1 MKKKILLN
9 SVRNI
14 EKRFFFSKHKTEQV
28 NKIVYDYF
36 YTDIKIYNVIDV
48 PDIKKLMFRGEN
60 STATIPTI
68 TNHNVNDDILNKSE
82 QAICSINS
90 GTKLVE
96 NNMNGNVN
104 NDIFN
109 EQLKYVVNNYLC
121 NYITNSKYFNHLCIF
136 YIYNNEKEKFYELM
150 KKFTNYCFGYED
162 LFILFY
168 LICKINYKDKDIIRY
183 MLKVFEIY
191 YYKIDNTFSYNIS
204 NLLFY
209 PYDNLYTAINNL
221 PLFYKIKLINL
232 DKYYFEKINKLKG
245 DPVEKLADLSQE
257 NSAAKKLVKKNDTGE
272 EAENSSD
279 IDKNENPEIF
289 ENNENTIC
297 NKIDE
302 STTEN
307 VLENLQ
313 EVDMEAYE
321 KRISKDS
328 IKFIN
333 LNIKKEKKYIKTKEI
348 KYEGLKLKSSLITQI
363 KNQVERKEIDP
374 FEAKEI
380 LSIFINDN
388 KLAEK
393 NYYMMDFINSI
404 VNYFIEN
411 NKNILR
417 NNLLIF
423 LVFLDN
429 IKYYSN
435 KKLNNKIEEL
445 LQEYIPSMPN
455 INAKYID
462 DFVNEQVIMPSYTN
476 EQNEQNETTSN
487 ENISILNLL
496 YNQEYTYNFSLYDE
510 NKFYENKSQHIMNKI
525 FKNYFFLIC
534 YILNLPVKYHILKS
548 YINLFD
554 IFLDILKGHRNIY
567 YSFEIGDIS
576 LICTF
581 FLKKKIIDNK
591 IVSNLF
597 NILSYKIDELL
608 LNIPNQDINPNSNMS
623 NNEKLNPLTK
633 KNEYPLPLNDIVIFL
648 HFINYYNL
656 KYDKLC
662 KQLIMICFNKYH
674 HLNDTQQFIF
684 FNSIEAMRK
693 KNMMSDLKYILDYFM
708 YDKNMQFFLNKNK
721 HIQKESLG
729 FLFAN

>member
-1 MKKKILLN
+1 MKKKIILN

-60 STATIPTI
+60 NTANIPTV
-68 TNHNVNDDILNKSE
+68 TSHNVNDDIFSNNE
-82 QAICSINS
+82 DGTRPINI
-90 GTKLVE
+90 GTKLIE
-96 NNMNGNVN
+96 NNMNDNIN

-109 EQLKYVVNNYLC
+109 EQLKHVINNYLC
-121 NYITNSKYFNHLCIF
+121 NYVTSSKYFNHLCVF

-150 KKFTNYCFGYED
+150 KNFTNYCFGYED

-168 LICKINYKDKDIIRY
+168 LICKINYKNKDIIRY
-183 MLKVFEIY
+183 MLKVFENY

-232 DKYYFEKINKLKG
+232 DKYYFEKINKMKG
-245 DPVEKLADLSQE
+245 SSMEKLLDFSQE
-257 NSAAKKLVKKNDTGE
+257 NSTVDKLEKRSNINEESKN
-272 EAENSSD
+272 SYD
-279 IDKNENPEIF
+279 IDKNENPEFSENSENLIF
-289 ENNENTIC
+289 

-302 STTEN
+302 STPGN

-333 LNIKKEKKYIKTKEI
+333 LNIKKEKKNIKTKEI

-363 KNQVERKEIDP
+363 KTQIERKEINP

-404 VNYFIEN
+404 VNYFIGN
-411 NKNILR
+411 NKDILH

-435 KKLNNKIEEL
+435 KKINNKIEEL
-445 LQEYIPSMPN
+445 LQKYIPSMEN
-455 INAKYID
+455 INEKYVD
-462 DFVNEQVIMPSYTN
+462 DFVNEQVIMSSYTN
-476 EQNEQNETTSN
+476 GQNDTILN
-487 ENISILNLL
+487 ENRSILNLL

-525 FKNYFFLIC
+525 LKNYFFLIC
-534 YILNLPVKYHILKS
+534 YILNLPLKYHILKS
-548 YINLFD
+548 YINLFGILLD
-554 IFLDILKGHRNIY
+554 IFKGHRNIY
-567 YSFEIGDIS
+567 YSFDICDIS

-581 FLKKKIIDNK
+581 FFKKKIIDDK
-591 IVSNLF
+591 IVNKLF
-597 NILSYKIDELL
+597 NILNYKIDELL
-608 LNIPNQDINPNSNMS
+608 LNTSNHDISSNSNMS
-623 NNEKLNPLTK
+623 NNEKLEPFTK
-633 KNEYPLPLNDIVIFL
+633 KNECPLPLNDIVIFL
-648 HFINYYNL
+648 YFINFYNL

-674 HLNDTQQFIF
+674 HLNDTQKLIF
-684 FNSIEAMRK
+684 FNSIEVMKK
-693 KNMMSDLKYILDYFM
+693 KNIMSDLKYILDYFM
-708 YDKNMQFFLNKNK
+708 YEKNMEFFLNKNK
-721 HIQKESLG
+721 NIQKESLG

>member
-48 PDIKKLMFRGEN
+48 PDIKKLIFRGEN
-60 STATIPTI
+60 NTATIPTV
-68 TNHNVNDDILNKSE
+68 TSHNVNDDILSKNE
-82 QAICSINS
+82 DGTCSINS
-90 GTKLVE
+90 GTKLIE
-96 NNMNGNVN
+96 NNMNSNVN

-109 EQLKYVVNNYLC
+109 EQLKHVISNYLC
-121 NYITNSKYFNHLCIF
+121 NYITSSKYFNHLCVF

-150 KKFTNYCFGYED
+150 KNFTNYCFGYED

-168 LICKINYKDKDIIRY
+168 LICKINYKDNNIIRY

-209 PYDNLYTAINNL
+209 PYNNLYTAINNL

-232 DKYYFEKINKLKG
+232 DKCYYEKINKMKG
-245 DPVEKLADLSQE
+245 TSMEKLVNFSQE
-257 NSAAKKLVKKNDTGE
+257 NCTVDKLVKRSNTNE
-272 EAENSSD
+272 ETENGCD
-279 IDKNENPEIF
+279 IDKNENYEF
-289 ENNENTIC
+289 SENNENNENLIF

-302 STTEN
+302 STPGN

-333 LNIKKEKKYIKTKEI
+333 LNIKKEKKNIKTKEI
-348 KYEGLKLKSSLITQI
+348 KYEGLKLKSALITQI
-363 KNQVERKEIDP
+363 KTQVERKEISP

-411 NKNILR
+411 NKDILH

-429 IKYYSN
+429 IKYYTN

-445 LQEYIPSMPN
+445 LQKYIPSMSN

-462 DFVNEQVIMPSYTN
+462 DFVNEQVIMSSYKN
-476 EQNEQNETTSN
+476 GENETISN
-487 ENISILNLL
+487 ENRSILNLL

-525 FKNYFFLIC
+525 LKNYFFLIC
-534 YILNLPVKYHILKS
+534 YILNLPLKYHIFKS

-554 IFLDILKGHRNIY
+554 TLLDIFKDHRNIY
-567 YSFEIGDIS
+567 YSFNICDIS

-581 FLKKKIIDNK
+581 FLKKKIIDDK
-591 IVSNLF
+591 IVNKLF
-597 NILSYKIDELL
+597 NILNYKIDELL
-608 LNIPNQDINPNSNMS
+608 LNTSNQDISSNSNMS
-623 NNEKLNPLTK
+623 NNEKLKLITK
-633 KNEYPLPLNDIVIFL
+633 KNEYPIPLNDIIIFL
-648 HFINYYNL
+648 HFINFYNL

-684 FNSIEAMRK
+684 FNSIEAMKK
-693 KNMMSDLKYILDYFM
+693 KNIMSDLKYILDYFM
-708 YDKNMQFFLNKNK
+708 YDKNMEFFLNRNKN
-721 HIQKESLG
+721 IQKESLG
-729 FLFAN
+729 LLFAN